1 MRRVVRGRHAI
12 SFTLAT
18 LADFRDQFA
27 GPAIAA
33 ALGADAKVA
42 LVHALH
48 LGLFV
53 RTPIK

>member
-1 MRRVVRGRHAI
+1 
-12 SFTLAT
+12 LAT
-18 LADFRDQFA
+18 LADLRARLA
-27 GPAIAA
+27 GLAIEAG
-33 ALGADAKVA
+33 LEADAKVT